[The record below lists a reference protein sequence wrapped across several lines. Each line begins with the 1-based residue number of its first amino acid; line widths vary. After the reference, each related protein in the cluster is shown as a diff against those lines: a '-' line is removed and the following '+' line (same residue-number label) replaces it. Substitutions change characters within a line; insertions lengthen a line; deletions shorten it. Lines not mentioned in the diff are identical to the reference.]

1 MSESCLPGVCETFV
15 LLRDID
21 GNGLEPSNPRR
32 SL

>member
-1 MSESCLPGVCETFV
+1 MIESCLPGVCEIFV

-21 GNGLEPSNPRR
+21 NNGLEPSHPMR